1 MIRAGKEKS
10 PMITTEV
17 TFDELAACFIRAASI
32 TVDP

>member
-17 TFDELAACFIRAASI
+17 TFDELAALMKQAAGI